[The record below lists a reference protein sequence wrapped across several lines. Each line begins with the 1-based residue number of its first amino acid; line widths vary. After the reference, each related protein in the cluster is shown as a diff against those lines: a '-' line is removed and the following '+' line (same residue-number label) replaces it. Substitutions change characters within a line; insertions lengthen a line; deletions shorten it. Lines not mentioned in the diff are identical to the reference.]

1 MDRATPAVVAFKEVI
16 DSKLLAPVQRNLF
29 TGELEPVEIE
39 IDRPIPE
46 DETEIDD
53 GIEHF
58 TLANR
63 PRHDMI
69 GNLQPLHDL
78 ARRPPDNIRRYA
90 EPS

>member
-16 DSKLLAPVQRNLF
+16 DSKLLGPVQRNLF

-53 GIEHF
+53 E
-58 TLANR
+58 
-63 PRHDMI
+63 I
-69 GNLQPLHDL
+69 GRAHV
-78 ARRPPDNIRRYA
+78 
-90 EPS
+90 